1 MLQDNPDTAYM
12 RLALREAEQAAAAGE
27 VPVGALV
34 VFRNRIVARA
44 HNLTGR
50 LGDATAHAEMQALTA
65 AQETLGSRMLSECTL
80 YVTLEPCAMCAGACY
95 WTRVGRIVAG
105 ASDPKSGFLRFGPGQ
120 LHPKTDYVQ
129 GVEADASTALLQA
142 WFRERRS

>member
-1 MLQDNPDTAYM
+1 VLQDNPDTVFM
-12 RLALREAEQAAAAGE
+12 RLALREAELAAAAGE

-34 VFRNRIVARA
+34 VHRNRVVARA

-80 YVTLEPCAMCAGACY
+80 YITLEPCAMCAGACY
-95 WTRVGRIVAG
+95 WTRIGRIVVG

-120 LHPKTDYVQ
+120 LHPKTEYVR
-129 GVEADASTALLQA
+129 GVEAEPCAALLQA